1 MLFDNYKQI
10 KSIIEYLRKPY
21 DLLNDNHTKFIFSVG
36 MPLFILFFLWFFG
49 PFGLIIFTDIIKI
62 KLISLY
68 CIMGSLVGVSHFYW
82 LQNIFIKRFTIGIT
96 IVWLVWINLVVGLSN
111 FIIWEIIMNNGH
123 MVWKGLPTMLFQTLL
138 VGVLPI
144 LFIIIL
150 YNTFYLKRK
159 IRVINNINS
168 DLRKYQSRIPAK
180 SDLTFTST
188 NLREVFT
195 IDSSSLLYIASAD
208 NYVELFWLE
217 NGNIKKILLRKTL
230 SEIEKE
236 IKRQWQHIERCHN
249 SYIVNINQIKSI
261 SGNSGGYRIIL
272 NGIDSFIP
280 VSRKYSNI
288 FFKLLN

>member
-1 MLFDNYKQI
+1 
-10 KSIIEYLRKPY
+10 
-21 DLLNDNHTKFIFSVG
+21 
-36 MPLFILFFLWFFG
+36 
-49 PFGLIIFTDIIKI
+49 
-62 KLISLY
+62 
-68 CIMGSLVGVSHFYW
+68 MGSLVGVSHFYW

-195 IDSSSLLYIASAD
+195 IDSNSLLYIASAD